1 MGLIVASC
9 DERGG
14 SMEVAESKGIL
25 FVTLAVAQDEE
36 SILTT
41 LSEQELIQ
49 KAREKVVEFISTCLI
64 EEMIVGLDGKKV
76 QVAVKL

>member
-1 MGLIVASC
+1 
-9 DERGG
+9 
-14 SMEVAESKGIL
+14 MEVAESKGIL

-64 EEMIVGLDGKKV
+64 EEMVVGLDGKKV

>member
-1 MGLIVASC
+1 
-9 DERGG
+9 
-14 SMEVAESKGIL
+14 MEVAESKGIL

-49 KAREKVVEFISTCLI
+49 KVREKVVEFISTCLI

>member
-1 MGLIVASC
+1 
-9 DERGG
+9 
-14 SMEVAESKGIL
+14 MEVAESKGIL